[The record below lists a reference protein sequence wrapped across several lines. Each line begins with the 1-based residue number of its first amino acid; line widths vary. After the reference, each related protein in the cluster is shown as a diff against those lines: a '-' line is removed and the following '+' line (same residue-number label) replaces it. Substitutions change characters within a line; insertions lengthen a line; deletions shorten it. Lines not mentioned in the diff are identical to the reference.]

1 MRCPDF
7 FVSNVAKRQRTTE
20 AAENG
25 ITTAP
30 DRKILFLKVRKQL
43 LDIPRP
49 SPSRDSTVSSS
60 SRAPPQAAAAPTAA
74 PEAAVP
80 AAPIETRRRQNVAPL
95 YADMSDAQIETIA
108 EEEEKIAACESIRRA
123 KQRMEIVFNKYGS
136 RALRFSK
143 FFSANKIAKAL
154 TRSHVFERA
163 VASVWSPNSTAFRND
178 MKEALANLDAAL

>member
-1 MRCPDF
+1 
-7 FVSNVAKRQRTTE
+7 
-20 AAENG
+20 
-25 ITTAP
+25 
-30 DRKILFLKVRKQL
+30 
-43 LDIPRP
+43 
-49 SPSRDSTVSSS
+49 
-60 SRAPPQAAAAPTAA
+60 
-74 PEAAVP
+74 
-80 AAPIETRRRQNVAPL
+80 
-95 YADMSDAQIETIA
+95 MSDAQIETIA